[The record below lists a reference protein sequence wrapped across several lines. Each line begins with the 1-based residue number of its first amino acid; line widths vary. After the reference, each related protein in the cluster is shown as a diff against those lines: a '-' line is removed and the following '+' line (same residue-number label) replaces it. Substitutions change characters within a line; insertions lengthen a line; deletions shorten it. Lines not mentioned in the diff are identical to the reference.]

1 LEAPADPN
9 DRNTLLFLPPY
20 NPRLNPIEE
29 VWGWAKNY
37 LARNR
42 PTDGSAF
49 SKETTERLF
58 KRGLDLANPAADGSK
73 RLVESKKYSFMWEAA
88 VGHAQDHIKEL
99 QKGLS

>member
-1 LEAPADPN
+1 
-9 DRNTLLFLPPY
+9 
-20 NPRLNPIEE
+20 
-29 VWGWAKNY
+29 
-37 LARNR
+37 
-42 PTDGSAF
+42 
-49 SKETTERLF
+49 LF